1 MYMIVILCHE
11 LKLILSHFISFS
23 YIYKSLKF
31 HTTPSFDILLFVIL
45 MVAAYVFMTSFTSHI
60 KDTLGFRT
68 RCCCRV
74 FRNTVRCSLRLP
86 PPLQIE
92 SILRQISG

>member
-60 KDTLGFRT
+60 KDTPGLPDPLLLSCFSQY
-68 RCCCRV
+68 
-74 FRNTVRCSLRLP
+74 CSLFFTITP
-86 PPLQIE
+86 
-92 SILRQISG
+92 SVAN